1 MSCLGNDVESLWKG
15 LREGRPDFRVLDRI
29 ETSKFRFTHGGQ
41 AWHFEL
47 DASED
52 APDPGCQFMAA
63 AGGEA
68 LRQAGL
74 GDQAADV
81 GLVTATNFG
90 PALSIERYM
99 EALHAGGAGQAG
111 ALFPKCCFSNDVDE
125 VCRTLGLG
133 GPRSS
138 ISLSCASGNAAIGY
152 AVDLIRSGKAEAVLA
167 GGYDAITTYTWTGL
181 SSLRVINASKD
192 EPDKVKPFD
201 KTRKGT
207 LFSEGAGVLLLESL
221 DSAQSRGV
229 GLLAEVL
236 GHAMNNNAFHM
247 ARASKEGTGTANVMR
262 GALGEAEVAPKDVD
276 YVNAHGTG
284 TQGNDP
290 VETAAIKTLLGD
302 HAYEIVVSSNKSV
315 VGHGMGAASSFEAI
329 STIHTLREGVVPP
342 TINLHDPDPECDL
355 NYVPNEKV
363 ERDVRIA
370 LSNSAGIGGCNAA
383 VVFGRFEP

>member
-1 MSCLGNDVESLWKG
+1 MSCLGNDAQSLWEG

-29 ETSKFRFTHGGQ
+29 DTPKFRFIHGGQ
-41 AWHFEL
+41 AWHFGL
-47 DASED
+47 DAGED
-52 APDPGCQFMAA
+52 APDMGAQFMVAA
-63 AGGEA
+63 CGEA

-74 GDQAADV
+74 EGQAAEV

-90 PALSIERYM
+90 PALSIERYL
-99 EALHAGGAGQAG
+99 EALHGGDADQAA
-111 ALFPKCCFSNDVDE
+111 ALFPKCSFLNDVDE

-152 AVDLIRSGKAEAVLA
+152 AVDLILSGKAEAVLA
-167 GGYDAITTYTWTGL
+167 CGYDAITTYTWTGL
-181 SSLRVINASKD
+181 SSLRVINGSRD

-221 DSAQSRGV
+221 DSTLDRGA
-229 GLLAEVL
+229 GIHAEVL

-247 ARASKEGTGTANVMR
+247 AHASKEGTGTANAMR
-262 GALGEAEVAPKDVD
+262 AALADAEVDPNDVD

-284 TQGNDP
+284 TPGNDP
-290 VETAAIKTLLGD
+290 TETAAIKTVLGE
-302 HAYEIVVSSNKSV
+302 HAYDIVVTSNKSV

-329 STIHTLREGVVPP
+329 STIQTLIEGVVPP
-342 TINLHDPDPECDL
+342 TINLHDPDPDCDL

-370 LSNSAGIGGCNAA
+370 LSNSSGIGGCNAA
-383 VVFGRFEP
+383 VVFGRFEL